1 MKRSAT
7 RDMAAPSCGCRSR
20 PGRTL
25 VVGAAGAR
33 GRSGIAPGESA
44 PARSP
49 FARRRRHA
57 AIRGKGCTRAIEP
70 IAENASAFAPA
81 TVANLGPGFDLLGC
95 AIEGRGDTVIAS
107 PWVIPAGNGNTGRVL
122 IDAID
127 GDNGRLSLTADE
139 NCAGIAARETL
150 ALIEQHAG
158 SLPDG
163 LGVRLTL
170 TKGLPLGSGMGS
182 SAASAAAGAMATN
195 LLFDSPLPKDRLVEA
210 GMVSEAFVSGYHADN
225 IAPALLGGFILI
237 KSTEP
242 LIMQVSQSNPRAHTH
257 TRTHHPFLSVPFP
270 LSQTASLLS
279 SLEALLP
286 IWMRCCLSLS
296 TPHQ

>member
-195 LLFDSPLPKDRLVEA
+195 LLFGSPLPKDRLVEA

-242 LIMQVSQSNPRAHTH
+242 LIMQVSQSNPRARAH
-257 TRTHHPFLSVPFP
+257 TRAHHRFLSVPFP

-279 SLEALLP
+279 SLDALMP

-296 TPHQ
+296 TPHR